1 MRDWKDWLITFALL
15 VPLYVIAAT
24 MSFMAIESYV
34 HQGVEMKEES
44 SLPISPQT
52 LTVPMHCVV
61 MDSGRCVPIPSKSL
75 EGDSGGSGGGGNSGE
90 LQTPMFLRFSLL
102 IHVRMEQME

>member
-34 HQGVEMKEES
+34 HQGDEMTMTVEPP
-44 SLPISPQT
+44 PIHPPAQSWYKCPSGDYANSPENCGKT
-52 LTVPMHCVV
+52 
-61 MDSGRCVPIPSKSL
+61 
-75 EGDSGGSGGGGNSGE
+75 GGGGWVIKSDRE
-90 LQTPMFLRFSLL
+90 KPLP
-102 IHVRMEQME
+102 